1 MLIFL
6 TKIDLNYLEKV
17 SCRDGMVA
25 SYVRLGQNAYK
36 LLDPN
41 SHEKL
46 FLNFNVKKTVTAEKS
61 NGSNE
66 YEETD
71 DILKKMEEDCFD
83 ELKETIM
90 KEFPDIKNV
99 YVAIPISIFREIS
112 EKLPCSNEE
121 LMQIDQVTIV
131 NKLLILSKWVL
142 ELLILVSVL
151 R

>member
-1 MLIFL
+1 
-6 TKIDLNYLEKV
+6 
-17 SCRDGMVA
+17 MVA
-25 SYVRLGQNAYK
+25 SYVRLGQNAPR

-41 SHEKL
+41 SQEKL
-46 FLNFNVKKTVTAEKS
+46 YLNFNVIKTVAAEKPD
-61 NGSNE
+61 GSAE

-90 KEFPDIKNV
+90 KEFPEIKNV

-121 LMQIDQVTIV
+121 LLQIDQVPHV
-131 NKLLILSKWVL
+131 NNVFGK
-142 ELLILVSVL
+142 
-151 R
+151 